1 MVNYNSK
8 ERQNMHF
15 YGKFCSFIIIATSSE
30 QGFRAKLTK
39 ANLLRR
45 VHQTLFSDLFS
56 LKMRLLEA
64 FIQYYI
70 CLFSLSLYLSLS
82 LRACVCLNTRGL
94 AMCMC
99 ICADTCVYSVHYEE
113 VQLTTLTLK
122 GVHALVPPSKLT
134 LH

>member
-1 MVNYNSK
+1 MSALMVNYNSK

-82 LRACVCLNTRGL
+82 LSPGVRLSEHTRPCNVHVHLCRYMCLFCSLWGSSVNHLDFKG
-94 AMCMC
+94 CSC
-99 ICADTCVYSVHYEE
+99 IG
-113 VQLTTLTLK
+113 TTK
-122 GVHALVPPSKLT
+122 
-134 LH
+134 